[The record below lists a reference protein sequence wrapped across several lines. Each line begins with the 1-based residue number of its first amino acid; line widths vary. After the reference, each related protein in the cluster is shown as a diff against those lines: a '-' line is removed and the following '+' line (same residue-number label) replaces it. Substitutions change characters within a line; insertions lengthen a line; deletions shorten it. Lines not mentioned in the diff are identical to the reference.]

1 MTSRIPARAN
11 EDQRRLDRGRGRTV
25 ATIVVALLVCGAATA
40 GAASLITGKDIK
52 EGSIPRGDLKK
63 DVQNAVAIRVTEGLP
78 TKGFSASNATVTNSP
93 DGVTFG
99 PYANGGTEF
108 GSICTNSMNGQPFS
122 DVKHLAFEARYTAD
136 TNTGGV
142 GVPYLRVFLEN
153 NAHDAIFS
161 PNTQSPDPD
170 TAQGPFHTWVATAG
184 SWRYDDDGGSGPDS
198 PFKTIRQAHANET
211 ISKICITVGSTTGT
225 NLSALLRT
233 WEVNTKDYAF
243 GQ

>member
-1 MTSRIPARAN
+1 MDTRAKTT
-11 EDQRRLDRGRGRTV
+11 DQRRLHRGPSRTIAAFV
-25 ATIVVALLVCGAATA
+25 ATLLFCGATTA
-40 GAASLITGKDIK
+40 VAAKLITGNDIK
-52 EGSIPRGDLKK
+52 SGSIPRGDLKK
-63 DVQNAVAIRVTEGLP
+63 DVQNAIPIRVTGGLP
-78 TKGFSASNATVTNSP
+78 TKGFSASNASVKNSP
-93 DGVTFG
+93 DGVMFG
-99 PYANGGTEF
+99 PYANGGGES
-108 GSICTNSMNGQPFS
+108 GSLCTNSLNGQPFS

-153 NAHDAIFS
+153 NTHDAIFS

-184 SWRYDDDGGSGPDS
+184 SWRYDDDGGDFPDS
-198 PFKTIRQAHANET
+198 PFKTIQNDHADET
-211 ISKICITVGSTTGT
+211 ISKICISVGSTAGT
-225 NLSALLRT
+225 NLSSLLRT